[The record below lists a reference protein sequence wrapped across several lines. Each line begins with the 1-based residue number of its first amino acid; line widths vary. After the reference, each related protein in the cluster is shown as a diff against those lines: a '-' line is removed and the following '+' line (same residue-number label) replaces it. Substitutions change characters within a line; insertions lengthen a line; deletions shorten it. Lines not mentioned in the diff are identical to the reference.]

1 MKIKNGE
8 VFKFSSADDAGEPV
22 EACESISLS
31 QVLQSYQLTGK
42 MKLVLAYILAYS
54 IWRYYNSDWMKAR
67 WSVNSIHFVKEKDLD
82 IPGGIYACKPC
93 FAVQFQVPTNDIEEI
108 SDGFVVHKYPRLL
121 ALGNL
126 LFNIGRQR
134 SLPNHTGSSPDNMI
148 QQINDDYARATWSLK
163 RDNNWPYLG
172 TFHDT
177 SIQKRYRE
185 ITNACFDKKLFMPD
199 QSATSQSSQIKNEC
213 RNLHDAENRRAI
225 LYKQI
230 VAPLGGLLE
239 DLGWKE
245 ALDEIDP
252 MEARP
257 PETLVDSSM
266 SGTEALQTNNFLGA
280 RTLGSSSDTRY
291 VQLYLSSASRLRNL
305 YNASA

>member
-1 MKIKNGE
+1 MKIENGE
-8 VFKFSSADDAGEPV
+8 VFKFSSTEDAGELV

-31 QVLQSYQLTGK
+31 RVLQIYQLTGK

-67 WSVNSIHFVKEKDLD
+67 WSVNSIHFVKEEDLD

-93 FAVQFQVPTNDIEEI
+93 FAVQFQPPTNDAEEI
-108 SDGFVVHKYPRLL
+108 PDGVVVHKYPRLL
-121 ALGNL
+121 ALGIL
-126 LFNIGRQR
+126 LFNIGRQQ

-148 QQINDDYARATWSLK
+148 QQINDDYARATCSLK
-163 RDNNWPYLG
+163 RDNDWPYLG
-172 TFHDT
+172 AIQHT

-199 QSATSQSSQIKNEC
+199 RSATSQSSQIKKEC

-245 ALDEIDP
+245 ALEEIDP

-257 PETLVDSSM
+257 PETPVDSSM

-280 RTLGSSSDTRY
+280 RTLDSSSDTRY
-291 VQLYLSSASRLRNL
+291 VQLYVSSVSRLRNL